1 MQFRTFAIAAALAAA
16 PLTGASAEPQILG
29 LLAQSEPLTLNC
41 SGGECFAEF
50 SSFCMEPDRDSPSHE
65 TAYQPF
71 DEADLTLVA
80 STPTGEKR
88 LSARDLASFI
98 SVRGYAAV
106 RVSVPE
112 TVLADLGASS
122 VALAVGRHVA
132 LMPTADPKY
141 RRPHES
147 QEIALAKGPR
157 RLAGERIV
165 DQGGDKAAAARVLG
179 RLINGLPE
187 RGPINPAAREALWD
201 QRIEVAGRDWVFD
214 AAMPGTPARLSD
226 LASQQS
232 VLGQCGRKLSAR
244 RSRKKP
250 AGEGGPGSSDRN
262 LAHGLTP
269 FRRARDGR

>member
-88 LSARDLASFI
+88 LSARDLASFV

-201 QRIEVAGRDWVFD
+201 QRIEVAGLPESVKAGVSTARRDY
-214 AAMPGTPARLSD
+214 RSC
-226 LASQQS
+226 
-232 VLGQCGRKLSAR
+232 LGQDPEETGFSMRQCLEHRHDYLIWRLNSQYWA
-244 RSRKKP
+244 SV
-250 AGEGGPGSSDRN
+250 GGS
-262 LAHGLTP
+262 
-269 FRRARDGR
+269 